1 MRELYEYQT
10 SCLDGY
16 KGIGA
21 APADFSEYWAR
32 ALKELDSA
40 SLEYRLIKSNF
51 ISNSCDAFD
60 LYFTGVG
67 GANVHCQLLKPKN
80 IPAGTKLPAI
90 ALFHEYWKNYGDWT
104 GKLGYI
110 AEGFCV
116 LAMDVRGQ
124 DDKSEDNN
132 SYKCNTQRGHM
143 IRGVESAK
151 ADGLFYRSVYLD
163 AAQCARILMSMD
175 FVDAKNVFA
184 TGALQGG
191 ALTVACACLIPQL
204 KAAAPMHP
212 FLCDFRGIYQNNFNC
227 ECYEEITWYFRQ
239 CDSMQLKEDVF
250 FERLG
255 YIDLK
260 NLTKLIQC
268 DILWFTALT
277 DHVCP
282 VSSQMAAYNAIS
294 SNKDII
300 YFPQYQHEFLPY
312 AGNVILSFFEKQLT
326 CA

>member
-10 SCLDGY
+10 GCLDDY

-21 APADFSEYWAR
+21 APADFSEYWKR

-40 SLEYRLIKSNF
+40 SLEYRLVKSDF
-51 ISNSCDAFD
+51 ISKSCDAFD

-67 GANVHCQLLKPKN
+67 GAKVRCQLLRPKN
-80 IPAGTKLPAI
+80 IPAGTKIPAI
-90 ALFHEYWKNYGDWT
+90 ALFHEYWKNHGDWT
-104 GKLGYI
+104 SKLGYI

-116 LAMDVRGQ
+116 LAMDVREQ
-124 DDKSEDNN
+124 DGH
-132 SYKCNTQRGHM
+132 YKDNTQSGNI
-143 IRGVESAK
+143 IRGVESDR
-151 ADGLFYRSVYLD
+151 ADGLFYRNVYLD
-163 AAQCARILMSMD
+163 AAQCARILMSMN

-184 TGALQGG
+184 TGAAQGG
-191 ALTVACACLIPQL
+191 ALTVACACLVPQL
-204 KAAAPMHP
+204 KAAAPMYP
-212 FLCDFRGIYQNNFNC
+212 LLCDFRGIYQNNFNC

-239 CDSMQLKEDVF
+239 RDSMQLKEDAF

-282 VSSQMAAYNAIS
+282 VFSQMAAYNAIP
-294 SNKDII
+294 SNKDVI
-300 YFPQYQHEFLPY
+300 YFPEHQPAYLPY
-312 AGNVILSFFEKQLT
+312 AGNVILSFFEKQLI